1 VDQQF
6 EIISKQLSIA
16 EERNEECE
24 EEEEEKEEATIK
36 DTNPLIQET
45 VYPPTQWEVSKPT
58 PTGMFA
64 LHRHI
69 SQFTVD

>member
-36 DTNPLIQET
+36 DTNPLIQINE
-45 VYPPTQWEVSKPT
+45 KIRLN
-58 PTGMFA
+58 F
-64 LHRHI
+64 
-69 SQFTVD
+69 SQY